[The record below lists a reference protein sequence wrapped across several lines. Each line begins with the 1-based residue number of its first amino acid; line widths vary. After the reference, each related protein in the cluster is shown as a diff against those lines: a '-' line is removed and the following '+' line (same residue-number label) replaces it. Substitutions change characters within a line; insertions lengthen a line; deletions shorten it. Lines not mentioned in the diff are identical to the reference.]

1 MRKDYRV
8 KPVRKGLNLLQHRSN
23 SSEKWRTYAAIGSYT
38 AACAEMGV
46 LIELNLYLPEH

>member
-8 KPVRKGLNLLQHRSN
+8 KIVRPGLNLIQHRDN
-23 SSEKWRTYAAIGSYT
+23 SSQPWRMYCAIGSYT
-38 AACAEMGV
+38 EACAEMGL